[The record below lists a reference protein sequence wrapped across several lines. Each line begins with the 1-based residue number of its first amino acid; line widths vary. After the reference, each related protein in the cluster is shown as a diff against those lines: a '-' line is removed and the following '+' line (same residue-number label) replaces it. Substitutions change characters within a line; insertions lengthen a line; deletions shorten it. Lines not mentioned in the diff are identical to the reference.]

1 MIWKIKCKFNKFFA
15 VRKLNLQRPQSRKLF
30 PVGSLTLSTCCMCE
44 SSQNKMICHVYYT
57 LFRFWQ
63 HLVQT
68 GKLQFFLKK
77 RKRHKQLFRC
87 TLKAVVHMTLLTF
100 IFLFMYD
107 DDIKEKQT
115 TVHGLWKDL
124 AEKKLLLLHHF
135 IKELDWF
142 CFLSPRFPFQKDAQK
157 PLLFGT
163 RNREGFSPGGTTSPQ
178 MPSVK
183 SLYGALSNQPI
194 AIFLVF
200 NTFA

>member
-1 MIWKIKCKFNKFFA
+1 MIWKIRCKFNKFFA
-15 VRKLNLQRPQSRKLF
+15 VRKLNLQRPLSRKLL

-44 SSQNKMICHVYYT
+44 SSQSKMICNVYYT

-77 RKRHKQLFRC
+77 RKRYKQLFRC
-87 TLKAVVHMTLLTF
+87 TLKAVVHITLLTF

-124 AEKKLLLLHHF
+124 AEKKIVIIALFYQGIGLVLF
-135 IKELDWF
+135 FVSEI
-142 CFLSPRFPFQKDAQK
+142 SFPKGCTKAT
-157 PLLFGT
+157 PIWHS
-163 RNREGFSPGGTTSPQ
+163 EPGGFQSGR
-178 MPSVK
+178 
-183 SLYGALSNQPI
+183 YNQSSI
-194 AIFLVF
+194 AKC
-200 NTFA
+200 

>member
-1 MIWKIKCKFNKFFA
+1 MIWKIRCKFNKFFA
-15 VRKLNLQRPQSRKLF
+15 VRKLNLQRPLSRKLL

-44 SSQNKMICHVYYT
+44 SSQSKMICNVYYT

-77 RKRHKQLFRC
+77 RKIYKQLFRC
-87 TLKAVVHMTLLTF
+87 TLKAVVHITLLTF

-124 AEKKLLLLHHF
+124 AEKKNCYYCIILSRNW
-135 IKELDWF
+135 IGSVF
-142 CFLSPRFPFQKDAQK
+142 CLRDFLSKRMRKSHSY
-157 PLLFGT
+157 LELGT
-163 RNREGFSPGGTTSPQ
+163 GRILVRE
-178 MPSVK
+178 V
-183 SLYGALSNQPI
+183 QPV
-194 AIFLVF
+194 LNCQVL
-200 NTFA
+200 NLCTVL